1 MIEIH
6 EGEYVYLKSEHLED
20 HVGEF
25 YAEKYRKLGT
35 QCKVVSWRLCGTV
48 GCEDPMLVKVK
59 MTGDDMYWEVPSR
72 MLCKMPQIK
81 LHIPFSDLS
90 SCYVDA
96 DGDTPISSKISY
108 SKISSCCTDASISSR
123 IISNMINKLPTMNPR
138 YFPKKIIYN
147 NPATIVFWKDGTK
160 TVVKKAPNEKFN
172 TYHAFCAALAKKIFG
187 NNSRV
192 NAVVKSGEYQTASKN
207 TNFVRDEKGRWVSKS
222 LLKKKK

>member
-25 YAEKYRKLGT
+25 YAEKYRKSGT
-35 QCKVVSWRLCGTV
+35 QCKVISWRLCGTV

-59 MTGDDMYWEVPSR
+59 MTSDDMYWEVPSR
-72 MLCKMPQIK
+72 MLCKLPHIK
-81 LHIPFSDLS
+81 LNIPFSDLS
-90 SCYVDA
+90 CCCTDA
-96 DGDTPISSKISY
+96 DGDISISSKISSRY
-108 SKISSCCTDASISSR
+108 VDAPISRS
-123 IISNMINKLPTMNPR
+123 IISNLIKKLPTMDPR
-138 YFPKKIIYN
+138 YLPKKIIYN

-192 NAVVKSGEYQTASKN
+192 NAIVNSGEYQTASKN
-207 TNFVRDEKGRWVSKS
+207 PNFVRDEKGRWVSKS